1 MDTTRV
7 VPVVIFMR
15 DSPNIVQHIT
25 LGSEHEAYL
34 QFRYIACI
42 LPRLP
47 AMAHLN
53 TDNVVTALMLPLMQ
67 YAREHRVTVYGE
79 AHRSLRRL
87 EPDPSNR
94 RKYIDFIDIYAA
106 LDDEEQQRYKEHYVE
121 EGKEMMGMRE
131 RFQQEGRQQ
140 GLVSGRQQTLAEL
153 LVERFGP
160 LDARV
165 TARIASASLDELK
178 RWTRQILPART
189 LEEVFRGQ

>member
-1 MDTTRV
+1 M
-7 VPVVIFMR
+7 
-15 DSPNIVQHIT
+15 
-25 LGSEHEAYL
+25 
-34 QFRYIACI
+34 
-42 LPRLP
+42 
-47 AMAHLN
+47 
-53 TDNVVTALMLPLMQ
+53 
-67 YAREHRVTVYGE
+67 TVYGE

-140 GLVSGRQQTLAEL
+140 GLQQGLVSGRQQTLAEL

-178 RWTRQILPART
+178 RWTRQILTART
-189 LEEVFRGQ
+189 LDEVFRLQ

>member
-1 MDTTRV
+1 MAQREAPVTGQGVCSQITTTR
-7 VPVVIFMR
+7 PPGPQARALSIHPDQATCHRPDGHHLHFAA
-15 DSPNIVQHIT
+15 DS
-25 LGSEHEAYL
+25 LL
-34 QFRYIACI
+34 
-42 LPRLP
+42 
-47 AMAHLN
+47 
-53 TDNVVTALMLPLMQ
+53 
-67 YAREHRVTVYGE
+67 TVYGE

-178 RWTRQILPART
+178 RWTRQILTART